1 MRRFPPATPA
11 AHRSPVRRCFAPAGG
26 RGPAGRLLT
35 VAIGWALLAGAGCGE
50 LRGRRNIR
58 EGNRLYREGHYA
70 DAVAAYS
77 AAEPLVP
84 GLPHLWLNKGIA
96 CRQLMVPG
104 AQTPEN
110 ERAVACAIDAF
121 DHLRKVNPSDPRGE
135 QLYLQTLF
143 DADRFEALVAFY
155 RQRLAANPKDLAAV
169 NGLVQ
174 VFSRWNR
181 MEEALEWYRR
191 RAALEPNDAEAH
203 YAVGVYVWQELFKK
217 GGGPEKAAF
226 DPRAAAAPVP
236 AGKRSRRRKAPVA
249 RPTPPAFGLGD
260 ISGGQRAAL
269 ADLGIAYL
277 EKALALR
284 PKYREAMVYLNLL
297 HRQKSFAYLED
308 PVRWQAAIDAAERWR
323 KQVEAET
330 PAPQPGKQ

>member
-1 MRRFPPATPA
+1 MRRPPSATPA
-11 AHRSPVRRCFAPAGG
+11 VHRSPARPTLEPAPG
-26 RGPAGRLLT
+26 RPIAARLLT
-35 VAIGWALLAGAGCGE
+35 VTVAWALLAGAGCGE

-58 EGNRLYREGHYA
+58 EGNRLYREGRYA
-70 DAVAAYS
+70 DAVAAYT
-77 AAEPLVP
+77 AAEGLVP
-84 GLPHLWLNKGIA
+84 DLPHLWLNKGIA

-121 DHLRKVNPSDPRGE
+121 DHLRKIKPSDPRGE

-155 RQRLAANPKDLAAV
+155 RQRLTRNPSDLAAV

-191 RAALEPNDAEAH
+191 RAALEPADAEAH
-203 YAVGVYVWQELFKK
+203 YAVGVFIWQELFKK

-226 DPRAAAAPVP
+226 DPRVQAAAVP
-236 AGKRSRRRKAPVA
+236 KGKRSRRAKAAVA

-260 ISGGQRAAL
+260 ITGGQRAAL

-323 KQVEAET
+323 RQVEAET
-330 PAPQPGKQ
+330 SPPHSP

>member
-1 MRRFPPATPA
+1 MYR
-11 AHRSPVRRCFAPAGG
+11 APA
-26 RGPAGRLLT
+26 RRWTAAGPAGSQVARLLM
-35 VAIGWALLAGAGCGE
+35 VAMGGVLLAGAGCGE

-70 DAVAAYS
+70 EAVAAYT

-96 CRQLMVPG
+96 CRQMMVPG

-110 ERAVACAIDAF
+110 ARAVDCAIDAF
-121 DHLRKVNPSDPRGE
+121 EHLRKVNPADQRGE

-155 RQRLAANPKDLAAV
+155 RQRLATNPSDLAAV

-174 VFSRWNR
+174 VYSRWNR
-181 MEEALEWYRR
+181 MEESLEWYRR
-191 RAALEPNDAEAH
+191 RAALEPNDAQAQ
-203 YAVGVYVWQELFKK
+203 YSVGVFVWQELFKK

-226 DPRAAAAPVP
+226 DPRAGAAAAAPAP
-236 AGKRSRRRKAPVA
+236 RGKRARRAHARVA
-249 RPTPPAFGLGD
+249 KPTPPTFGMGD
-260 ISGGQRAAL
+260 ITGGQRAAL
-269 ADLGIAYL
+269 ADLGISYL
-277 EKALALR
+277 EKAVALR

-297 HRQKSFAYLED
+297 YRQKSYSYLED
-308 PVRWQAAIDAAERWR
+308 PVKWQAAIDAADKWR
-323 KQVEAET
+323 RQVETET
-330 PAPQPGKQ
+330 PKPPPPSP

>member
-1 MRRFPPATPA
+1 MRRPRPATPA
-11 AHRSPVRRCFAPAGG
+11 VPRLPARRCLGSAQGRPNAGH
-26 RGPAGRLLT
+26 LLL
-35 VAIGWALLAGAGCGE
+35 VAVGWAVLAGSGCGE

-70 DAVAAYS
+70 DAVAAYG
-77 AAEPLVP
+77 AAEALVP

-110 ERAVACAIDAF
+110 NRAVSCAIDAF
-121 DHLRKVNPSDPRGE
+121 DHLRTIKPADPRGE

-143 DADRFEALVAFY
+143 DADRFDALVAFY
-155 RQRLAANPKDLAAV
+155 RQRLAQKPTDLAAV

-174 VFSRWNR
+174 VYSRWNR

-191 RAALEPNDAEAH
+191 RAALEPGDAEAQ
-203 YAVGVYVWQELFKK
+203 YAVGVYLWQELFKK

-226 DPRAAAAPVP
+226 DPRAAAAIPS
-236 AGKRSRRRKAPVA
+236 GKRSRRARAVAP
-249 RPTPPAFGLGD
+249 RPAPPSFGLGD

-297 HRQKSFAYLED
+297 YRQKSFAYLED

-323 KQVEAET
+323 RQVETQT
-330 PAPQPGKQ
+330 PPPPSP

>member
-1 MRRFPPATPA
+1 
-11 AHRSPVRRCFAPAGG
+11 V
-26 RGPAGRLLT
+26 RLLI
-35 VAIGWALLAGAGCGE
+35 VAASGVLLLGTGCGE

-70 DAVAAYS
+70 EAVAAYS

-84 GLPHLWLNKGIA
+84 GLPHLWLNKGLA
-96 CRQLMVPG
+96 CRQMMVPG
-104 AQTPEN
+104 GQTPEN
-110 ERAVACAIDAF
+110 KRAVDCAIDAF
-121 DHLRKVNPSDPRGE
+121 EHLRKVKPSDQRGE

-155 RQRLAANPKDLAAV
+155 RQRLAQNPSDLAAV

-191 RAALEPNDAEAH
+191 RAALEPNDAQAQ
-203 YAVGVYVWQELFKK
+203 YSVGVFLWQELFKK

-226 DPRAAAAPVP
+226 DPRAGAVAAAAAPRS
-236 AGKRSRRRKAPVA
+236 KRARRAQAKAA
-249 RPTPPAFGLGD
+249 KPTPPTFGLGD
-260 ISGGQRAAL
+260 ITGGQRAAL
-269 ADLGIAYL
+269 ADLGISYL
-277 EKALALR
+277 EKAVALR

-297 HRQKSFAYLED
+297 YRQKSFAYLED
-308 PVRWQAAIDAAERWR
+308 PVKWQAAIDAADKWR
-323 KQVEAET
+323 RQVEAET
-330 PAPQPGKQ
+330 PKPPSP